1 MTDNTAGLTAVG
13 TAAALLSH
21 AGHHDTEAVAA
32 VLDELAAS
40 DLRPVLEAVL
50 TLAGPAMSAIYAH
63 APNLLTQFSAALR
76 GAAETQP
83 EGEHDE

>member
-1 MTDNTAGLTAVG
+1 MTDNTAGLTAMG

-63 APNLLTQFSAALR
+63 DLLTQFSAALR

-83 EGEHDE
+83 EGDTRDE